1 MDSELSFPPGTSR
14 LLSKYHLNPH
24 NINISDQWSP
34 GHSEIVLVPTP
45 SQDPNDPLNWSK
57 LRKAWNF
64 TLVLAV
70 TVAFF
75 SAYVNPIFPIPH
87 VYS

>member
-14 LLSKYHLNPH
+14 LLS
-24 NINISDQWSP
+24 
-34 GHSEIVLVPTP
+34 HSEIVLVPTP

>member
-14 LLSKYHLNPH
+14 LLSR
-24 NINISDQWSP
+24 
-34 GHSEIVLVPTP
+34 SEIILVPTP

-57 LRKAWNF
+57 RRKAWNF

-70 TVAFF
+70 TVA
-75 SAYVNPIFPIPH
+75 
-87 VYS
+87 